1 MATENYWP
9 EFEKIPAFSM
19 VFILVE
25 KPMGKRVLCRE
36 RRRRLLCL
44 ISVLHNHIFYLYS
57 TMCI

>member
-1 MATENYWP
+1 MATENHWP

-36 RRRRLLCL
+36 RRCRLLCL